1 MPQIFIDLEAPK
13 RSPNARFQAILGV
26 VGSFVFSVMLMSF
39 VVRKRMLLWSLSKG
53 NWRGWQLQSWYAC
66 QGESFLHDSQV
77 FGQFDD
83 IVSPPT
89 NDDGVASRP
98 QALDASA
105 SGVLQSVRAV
115 LMDAL
120 NIPFPGMSQKMKP
133 AFWKSQLV
141 YFRVCKCLD
150 RSGEL
155 LRGKT
160 TQH

>member
-1 MPQIFIDLEAPK
+1 
-13 RSPNARFQAILGV
+13 
-26 VGSFVFSVMLMSF
+26 MSF
-39 VVRKRMLLWSLSKG
+39 FDSKTMFLWRLKKG

-98 QALDASA
+98 QAVDASA

-120 NIPFPGMSQKMKP
+120 NIPFPGMSQEMKP
-133 AFWKSQLV
+133 AFLKSHLV
-141 YFRVCKCLD
+141 YFRVC
-150 RSGEL
+150 
-155 LRGKT
+155 
-160 TQH
+160 